1 MWFAWGSCLIL
12 GEAMTNYEIYVFIL
26 CSIVFTMFT
35 VLFAYIISLLTK
47 MRLKMIEHGLEDEEI
62 IENSK
67 KKKRSC
73 LSTII
78 GTVLSL
84 IICVFLSVAFAFSLY
99 MNATEGKAP
108 NGIPSLKVVKSSSMA
123 TANEKNKYLAENNL
137 TNQLQT
143 FDIVITHHLPKEED
157 LKLYDIVVYKQ
168 GDNYIIHRIIA
179 IEEPNEKH
187 PNSRHFLL
195 RGDSVPNSDP
205 FPVLYSQMQGIYEG
219 ERIPYVGSFVL
230 FMQSPAGW
238 LCIILVL
245 FAIFATPVLEK
256 KINESIK
263 ARYELITS
271 KEGNG
276 DKSEKTEDEA
286 VYAGKS

>member
-1 MWFAWGSCLIL
+1 
-12 GEAMTNYEIYVFIL
+12 MTNYEIYVFIL

-271 KEGNG
+271 KEGNS
-276 DKSEKTEDEA
+276 DKSEKTEEEA